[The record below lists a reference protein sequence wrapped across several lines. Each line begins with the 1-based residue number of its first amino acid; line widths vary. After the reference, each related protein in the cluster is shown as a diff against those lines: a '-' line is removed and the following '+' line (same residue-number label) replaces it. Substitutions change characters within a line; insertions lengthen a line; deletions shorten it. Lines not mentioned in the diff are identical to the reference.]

1 VSARVHHPDVTRRL
15 KGSTRLLFREIGSL
29 EAVGEICGV
38 GQSQAGRYQSAEAP
52 DVITADKIALL
63 ESQDGVRPRITE
75 TLAALAGCVLMRL
88 PKAGGDGVWI
98 GRLGELA
105 REAGTLMSALGRALE
120 DGAITAEEIE
130 RLHLRADVSALQS
143 TLAGI
148 DKALEEI
155 TRAKLPGPL
164 QRR

>member
-1 VSARVHHPDVTRRL
+1 
-15 KGSTRLLFREIGSL
+15 
-29 EAVGEICGV
+29 
-38 GQSQAGRYQSAEAP
+38 
-52 DVITADKIALL
+52 
-63 ESQDGVRPRITE
+63 VRPRITE
-75 TLAALAGCVLMRL
+75 TLAALAMAERADAPAARPPATG
-88 PKAGGDGVWI
+88 AWI
-98 GRLGELA
+98 GKPGRA
-105 REAGTLMSALGRALE
+105 RARGRHADEPALGRALE